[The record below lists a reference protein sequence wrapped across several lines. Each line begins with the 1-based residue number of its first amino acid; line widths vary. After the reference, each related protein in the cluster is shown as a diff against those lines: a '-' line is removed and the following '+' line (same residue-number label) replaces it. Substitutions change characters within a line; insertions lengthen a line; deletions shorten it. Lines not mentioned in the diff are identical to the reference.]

1 MARNRRRSNRSRKG
15 GFSTGAVI
23 GTIALS
29 AVALGMVAAFGWLK
43 YQAMSTISLDKVSL
57 CPTTGPTSETAIL
70 LDVTDPISDATSIDL
85 KNQFE
90 RLVSSVPVNGAIDVY
105 ALTAKEGKLERTF
118 HGCNPGSGDLAN
130 EWTSNP
136 KLVQQRWE
144 KGFQKPLD
152 DIAGKIGSGA
162 SGEFSPIMAG
172 IQRISLEAFQPLP
185 AAINKT
191 LFIASDMVEHTADFS
206 SYRDGVSVTKFEA
219 SPARE
224 KFRTS
229 LDGVQVKILAF
240 QRPGQKFKMEDLAT
254 FWKSWVEKN
263 NGEFAGFTRLEGLQ

>member
-1 MARNRRRSNRSRKG
+1 
-15 GFSTGAVI
+15 VI

-29 AVALGMVAAFGWLK
+29 AVALGMVGAFGWLK
-43 YQAMSTISLDKVSL
+43 YQAMSTVSLDKASL
-57 CPTTGPTSETAIL
+57 CPTMGPKSEIAVL
-70 LDVTDPISDATSIDL
+70 LDVTDPISEATSIDL
-85 KNQFE
+85 KNQFQ
-90 RLVSSVPVNGAIDVY
+90 RLVSSVPVNGAIDVF
-105 ALTAKEGKLERTF
+105 ALTDEEGKLERTF
-118 HGCNPGSGDLAN
+118 HGCNPGSGALAN

-152 DIAGKIGSGA
+152 NIAGKLGSGA

-172 IQRISLEAFQPLP
+172 IQRINLEAFQPLP
-185 AAINKT
+185 AGINKT
-191 LFIASDMVEHTADFS
+191 LYIASDMVEHTADFS
-206 SYRDGVSVTKFEA
+206 SYRGGVSVAKFEA

-254 FWKSWVEKN
+254 FWKSWVENN
-263 NGEFAGFTRLEGLQ
+263 NGEFAGFTRLEGLR

>member
-1 MARNRRRSNRSRKG
+1 MARNRRRSSRSRKG
-15 GFSTGAVI
+15 GFSTGAVVA
-23 GTIALS
+23 TIALS
-29 AVALGMVAAFGWLK
+29 AVALAMIGAFGWLK
-43 YQAMSTISLDKVSL
+43 YQAMSSVSLDKASL

-70 LDVTDPISDATSIDL
+70 LDVTDPISGTTSLDL
-85 KNQFE
+85 KNQFQ
-90 RLVSSVPVNGAIDVY
+90 RLVYGVPVNGAIDVY
-105 ALTAKEGKLERTF
+105 ALTEKEGELERTF
-118 HGCNPGSGDLAN
+118 HGCNPGSGDLTN

-152 DIAGKIGSGA
+152 EIAGKLGSGA

-172 IQRISLEAFQPLP
+172 IQRINLEAFQPLP
-185 AAINKT
+185 AGIPKT
-191 LFIASDMVEHTADFS
+191 LYVASDMVEHTAAFS
-206 SYRDGVSVTKFEA
+206 SYRDGVSIAKFES

-229 LDGVQVKILAF
+229 LDGVQVKVLAF
-240 QRPGQKFKMEDLAT
+240 QRPGQKFKMEDLAA

-263 NGEFAGFTRLEGLQ
+263 NGEFAGFTRLEGLE